1 MTQKV
6 KPKAPFWRGYNACS
20 EGYGP
25 QANPYKRG
33 TKDSCSWFTGHDIAT
48 SDMEVDDEGI

>member
-6 KPKAPFWRGYNACS
+6 KPKAPFWLGYNACT

-48 SDMEVDDEGI
+48 SDMEVEDG